1 MAKQLLFS
9 DSARRKMM
17 GGVDI
22 LAQAVGST
30 LGPTGR
36 NVIISKSFGGPLV
49 TKDGVTVS
57 KEIELPDPFENMGAK
72 LVNVVASKTSDVAGD
87 GTTTA
92 TILARAIYREGL
104 RNVTSGANPTAVRR
118 GIEKAVEVA
127 VSELHEKLSR
137 PVSKKEEIAQVAAIS
152 ANNDPAI
159 GNMLADAVE
168 RVGRDGVITVE
179 EGKTA
184 STTLEFVEG
193 MQFDKGY
200 LSPYFVT
207 SPTTMEVIF
216 EDALI
221 LLHEKKI
228 SSLREMI
235 PLLEKVAQSGKPLLI
250 VAEDLEGEALA
261 TLVVNKLRGVLN
273 IAAVKAPGFGD
284 RRKAMLGDMAVL
296 TGGTVISED
305 LGLKLENLQLSQLG
319 RAKQVKVDKDTTT
332 IIQGDGKKADIQRR
346 IDQLRRQIEETD
358 SEYDKEKFQERLA
371 KLSGGVA
378 LVRVG
383 APTEADMKQTKA
395 RVEDALHATRAA
407 AEEGIVPGGGVA
419 LIRVIPAVEKLH
431 AELQGDEK
439 LGAAIVLRALE
450 EPTRYIASNSGHDGG
465 VIAQEVKSN
474 SGAVGFDA
482 NTGNFVDMFEAGIID
497 PTKVTRTALQNAASI
512 AALMLTT
519 EAMVTSIKDDEK
531 EALPRSKALS
541 ARDLGGKGNLARDGS
556 LQSVPPGFFFRRE
569 SHFLVSIPSVP
580 AGSSVRNWCRMIFWE
595 YQWSW
600 VKSRD
605 GLFPALQRP

>member
-1 MAKQLLFS
+1 MLE
-9 DSARRKMM
+9 
-17 GGVDI
+17 GVDI
-22 LAQAVGST
+22 LAHAVGTT

-36 NVIISKSFGGPLV
+36 NVIMSKSFGVPTV

-72 LVNVVASKTSDVAGD
+72 LVNVVASTTSDVAGD

-104 RNVTSGANPTAVRR
+104 RNVTSGANPTAIRR
-118 GIEKAVEVA
+118 GIEKAVETA
-127 VSELHEKLSR
+127 IKELKEKVSR
-137 PVSKKEEIAQVAAIS
+137 PVSKKEEIAQVGAIS
-152 ANNDPAI
+152 ANNDPKI
-159 GNMLADAVE
+159 GKMLADAVE

-184 STTLEFVEG
+184 ETTLEFVEG

-221 LLHEKKI
+221 LIHEKKI

-235 PLLEKVAQSGKPLLI
+235 PLLEKIAQSGKPLLI
-250 VAEDLEGEALA
+250 VAEDVEGEALA

-273 IAAVKAPGFGD
+273 ICAVKAPGFGD

-305 LGLKLENLQLSQLG
+305 LGLKLENLQLTQLG
-319 RAKQVKVDKDTTT
+319 RAKQVKVDKDSTT
-332 IIQGDGKKADIQRR
+332 IIQGAGKKADIQKR
-346 IDQLRRQIEETD
+346 IEQLRRQIEETE

-371 KLSGGVA
+371 KLAGGVA
-378 LVRVG
+378 LINVG
-383 APTEADMKQTKA
+383 AATEAEMKEKKA
-395 RVEDALHATRAA
+395 RIEDALHATRAA

-419 LIRVIPAVEKLH
+419 LLRVIPAVRTLH
-431 AELQGDEK
+431 DGFSGDER

-450 EPTRYIASNSGHDGG
+450 EPVRHIAANSGHDGA
-465 VIAQEVKSN
+465 VVADEVKQLKDTH
-474 SGAVGFDA
+474 GFNA
-482 NTGNFVDMFEAGIID
+482 NTGEYVDMFEAGI
-497 PTKVTRTALQNAASI
+497 
-512 AALMLTT
+512 
-519 EAMVTSIKDDEK
+519 
-531 EALPRSKALS
+531 
-541 ARDLGGKGNLARDGS
+541 
-556 LQSVPPGFFFRRE
+556 
-569 SHFLVSIPSVP
+569 
-580 AGSSVRNWCRMIFWE
+580 
-595 YQWSW
+595 
-600 VKSRD
+600 
-605 GLFPALQRP
+605 